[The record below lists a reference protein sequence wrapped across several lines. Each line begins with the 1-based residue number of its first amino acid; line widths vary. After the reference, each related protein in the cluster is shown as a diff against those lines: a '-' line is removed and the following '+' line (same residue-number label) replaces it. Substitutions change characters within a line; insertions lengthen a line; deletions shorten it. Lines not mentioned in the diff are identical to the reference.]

1 MLYAFGDHQPQI
13 HPTAFVA
20 PTATLIGDVVIEAY
34 ASVWFGAV
42 LRGDNGRIVIGEN
55 SNVQDNAV
63 LHEATV
69 IGKGCTIAHLVLA
82 HGIEVEDNV
91 LIGNGATVFG
101 GSHIGEGS
109 LIGAGA
115 VVAPG
120 THLEPHSLALGA
132 PAKRVRET
140 RGRDRELILHTAEI
154 YRNLRERYLRE
165 LRPAS
170 DS

>member
-1 MLYAFGDHQPQI
+1 MLYALGDIRPQV

-63 LHEATV
+63 LHEATT
-69 IGKGCTIAHLVLA
+69 IGRNCTIAHLVLA
-82 HGIEVEDNV
+82 HGIEAEDNV

-101 GSHIGEGS
+101 NSHIGEGS
-109 LIGAGA
+109 LIGAGS
-115 VVAPG
+115 VVSPG
-120 THLEPHSLALGA
+120 THFEPNSLALGT
-132 PAKRVRET
+132 PARRVRET

-154 YRNLRERYLRE
+154 YRNLRERYLRD
-165 LRPAS
+165 LRS
-170 DS
+170 LDG